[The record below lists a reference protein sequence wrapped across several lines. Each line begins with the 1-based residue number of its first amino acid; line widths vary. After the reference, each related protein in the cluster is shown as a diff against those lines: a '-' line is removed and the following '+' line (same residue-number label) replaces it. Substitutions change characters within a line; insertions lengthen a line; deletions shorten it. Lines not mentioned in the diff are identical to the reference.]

1 MAGIEGLFDA
11 IIRWFYRVFL
21 KKQPSLKVHDFFKN
35 FSYLAL
41 AEIIGSVIGFPI
53 KILVGRFLG
62 PVEYGKYSLVINLT
76 QFFIIPMILGFSSAT
91 LKYLPS
97 HPEKKSQIIGMIG
110 GLTLSTTFCS
120 SLFFLCTHS
129 VWTHLFSI
137 SDDIFHWTI
146 AFSILYV
153 LYYVFEAFQRGL
165 ARYSLLFWIS
175 ILNSV
180 VLLLIFLVLLFGFH
194 QSTYQT
200 FVSANIGA
208 YAVSCI
214 IFFLYILRDR
224 PRFFIEKNL
233 TRKILEY
240 TGWSTLGGITGFLIS
255 NTDRL
260 FLNSF
265 VSLYWVGVYSAYANA
280 STVIIGRFF
289 QLFLNVYFPS
299 IAKEHDKE
307 GVIRTIRKMYKVA
320 VIPVFLISFLSIL
333 GIIWLFGSKFP
344 IRLDFL
350 LLFSVNNCLMILYQL
365 YMWLINAQGNRGMRT
380 TSRILIINSVVNL
393 TLNYVFIQL
402 WGAIGVV
409 ICTVI
414 VNLVFIAYYRRQ
426 LLVYAKR
433 GYFQE
438 S

>member
-1 MAGIEGLFDA
+1 MVRIETLFQWMVV
-11 IIRWFYRVFL
+11 RFYHTVL
-21 KKQPSLKVHDFFKN
+21 KKEPSDKVSGFFKN

-62 PVEYGKYSLVINLT
+62 PVEYGKYSLVINLA
-76 QFFIIPMILGFSSAT
+76 QFFIIPMILGFSTAA
-91 LKYLPS
+91 LKYLPT

-110 GLTLSTTFCS
+110 SLAVSSTLCS
-120 SLFFLCTHS
+120 SVLFLLTHS
-129 VWTHLFSI
+129 VWTRLFSI
-137 SDDIFHWTI
+137 SEDIFRWTI
-146 AFSILYV
+146 AFSIAYV

-165 ARYSLLFWIS
+165 SRFSLLFWIS

-180 VLLLIFLVLLFGFH
+180 VLLLIFVVLLFGFH

-200 FVSANIGA
+200 FVTANIGA
-208 YAVSCI
+208 FAFSCGVFLVY
-214 IFFLYILRDR
+214 IFRDK
-224 PRFFIEKNL
+224 PKVVFEKDL
-233 TRKILEY
+233 SRKILEY

-260 FLNSF
+260 FLNSL

-299 IAKEHDKE
+299 VAKEQDKE
-307 GVIRTIRKMYKVA
+307 GVLRTVRQMYKIA
-320 VIPVFLISFLSIL
+320 VVPVFIISFLSIWA
-333 GIIWLFGSKFP
+333 IIWLFGNKFP
-344 IRLDFL
+344 IRMDFII
-350 LLFSVNNCLMILYQL
+350 LFSINNCLMILYQL
-365 YMWLINAQGNRGMRT
+365 YMWLINAQGTRGMRT

-393 TLNYVFIQL
+393 TLNYAFIQL

-409 ICTVI
+409 ICTVV
-414 VNLVFIAYYRRQ
+414 VNLVFIVYYRRQ
-426 LLVYAKR
+426 LIVYTQK
-433 GYFQE
+433 GYFKE
-438 S
+438 